1 VSVSAILNALIV
13 ALAAFGVSYWAFRAR
28 SDRSA
33 YVGLYLLFGIPAVLL
48 ASVAL
53 AQVLVGGPE
62 DGILVLLLGLG
73 LGLPLLPPLRRLLA
87 RVTPIDP
94 RSPVDMAGLCV
105 TFFALAWLVGPT
117 ASAAP
122 MEDVPAVGTF
132 ELVLQVVLYLVLAYA
147 AVGWWFARPLGAA
160 TERLG
165 ITPPTPRVVGA
176 ALGGL
181 AVGMAVT
188 VAVNLVGAA
197 LQPDVAEA
205 LGAVTEEITAEVQN
219 PVGAMLLGVSAGV
232 GEEAIFRGALQ
243 PRFGIVLTSIV
254 FALLHTQYGINFA
267 VVGIFAL
274 SVVLGL
280 LRQRFGTTAAMITH
294 ALFNFLV
301 VLAQTYGP

>member
-1 VSVSAILNALIV
+1 MTVSAILNSLIV
-13 ALAAFGVSYWAFRAR
+13 ALAAFGISYWAFRAR

-53 AQVLVGGPE
+53 AQALVGEPE
-62 DGILVLLLGLG
+62 DGLLPLGLGLG
-73 LGLPLLPPLRRLLA
+73 LGLPLLPQVRRLLA

-105 TFFALAWLVGPT
+105 TLFALAWLVAPA
-117 ASAAP
+117 ASATP

-147 AVGWWFARPLGAA
+147 AVGWWFARSLRAA

-165 ITPPTPRVVGA
+165 IGWPTPRVIGA

-181 AVGMAVT
+181 AVGMVVT
-188 VAVNLVGAA
+188 VAVNLVGAL
-197 LQPDVAEA
+197 LQPDVVDE
-205 LGAVTEEITAEVQN
+205 LSAVTDEITAEVQN
-219 PVGAMLLGVSAGV
+219 PVGALLLGVSAGV

-243 PRFGIVLTSIV
+243 PRFGIVPTSIV
-254 FALLHTQYGINFA
+254 FALLHTQYGLNFA
-267 VVGIFAL
+267 IVGIFAL
-274 SVVLGL
+274 SVVLGV
-280 LRQRFGTTAAMITH
+280 LRQRYGTTAAMITH

-301 VLAQTYGP
+301 VLAQTYAP